1 MSNNDPTAKGTERPW
16 RCICTD
22 ITDESFRSCP
32 YHAAVLHL
40 IHLKNHFPEQYQQAG
55 FPWFPDALGNEL
67 KGEKVVEFIEFIA
80 ALVGGPLF
88 NKEGVRRFGKH
99 SLRATGA
106 VHLSEMGLEVMKI
119 QLLGRWLC
127 GIVLHYCR
135 LAPLATTAEDYK
147 RGKDKQN
154 QSSSIKTLTTKTVK
168 MQQSL
173 DYVTT
178 VYEKQL
184 ADLKQLID
192 KVEAQSRPHEFVQ
205 NRKSGKTHK
214 VLTRF
219 SEVGLEAV
227 TYCNYKYGKSHVRM
241 LRDIEGIPRKI
252 LCSTCLPRY
261 RDAPSV
267 S

>member
-1 MSNNDPTAKGTERPW
+1 ME
-16 RCICTD
+16 
-22 ITDESFRSCP
+22 
-32 YHAAVLHL
+32 L
-40 IHLKNHFPEQYQQAG
+40 I
-55 FPWFPDALGNEL
+55 EL
-67 KGEKVVEFIEFIA
+67 VS
-80 ALVGGPLF
+80 ALVGGPLL
-88 NKEGVRRFGKH
+88 NKDGVRRFGKH

-106 VHLSEMGLEVMKI
+106 VHLADMGLEVMNI

-147 RGKDKQN
+147 RGKDKQS
-154 QSSSIKTLTTKTVK
+154 QSSSIKNLTTKTVK
-168 MQQSL
+168 MQQAL
-173 DYVTT
+173 DYVATA
-178 VYEKQL
+178 YDKQL
-184 ADLKQLID
+184 SDLKLLID

-214 VLTRF
+214 VLTKF
-219 SEVGLEAV
+219 IDVGLEAV

-241 LRDIEGIPRKI
+241 LRDIDGISRKL
-252 LCSTCLPRY
+252 LCSTCLPEF